1 MEERLCFLCDNLA
14 QITHSSRADDVFYIS
29 CQTCGTYEIS
39 KEAIRLELSRIAQN
53 KMYVF
58 SGLTRAASESGSR
71 LTLLTTNL
79 QDLFDSA
86 PLPDGPLEMIDR
98 ILLYV
103 SKKAQTADASV
114 ELSAQHYPIAFAKSI
129 TEFAFLFKKAAELD
143 YLEKASGGEKQYR
156 LGFKG
161 WERVSELRKMVRES
175 NKAFVAMWFDKKLD
189 SVWKDGFK
197 QALKETGYQPIRIDL
212 VEHNEKIC
220 DRIIAEIR
228 RSGLLIADFTG
239 NRGGVYF
246 EAGFAMG
253 LGIQVIWT
261 CRDTDIKQVHFDT
274 RQYNHVVWSNSEDLK
289 KKLINRIEALPLP
302 HPRSS
307 PRDET

>member
-1 MEERLCFLCDNLA
+1 MEERPCFLCANLA
-14 QITHSSRADDVFYIS
+14 QFSRSSSADDVFYIS

-39 KEAIRLELSRIAQN
+39 KEASTESILVTQN
-53 KMYVF
+53 KKYVF
-58 SGLTRAASESGSR
+58 SGLTRAASDSGSR

-86 PLPDGPLEMIDR
+86 PIPDSPIEMIDR

-114 ELSAQHYPIAFAKSI
+114 ELSSQHYPIAFAKNGA
-129 TEFAFLFKKAAELD
+129 EFAFLFKKATELG
-143 YLEKASGGEKQYR
+143 YLEQASGGNRYR
-156 LGFKG
+156 LGLKG
-161 WERVSELRKMVRES
+161 WELVSELPKTVRET
-175 NKAFVAMWFDKKLD
+175 KKEFVAMWFDKKLD

-228 RSGLLIADFTG
+228 NSGLLIADFTG

-289 KKLINRIEALPLP
+289 KKLINRIEAIPLP
-302 HPRSS
+302 HPRS
-307 PRDET
+307 ENHA